1 MTTDHQIR
9 RLIEA
14 MNRGKGIEKAAL
26 AGGMDVK
33 TARKYWKSGKLP
45 SEMKTAH
52 VWRTR
57 KDPFED
63 TWEDLLP
70 YLQEN
75 PRLEAKTLFEHLQE
89 VYPNKYQNGQLRTLQ
104 RRIKVWRAT
113 EGPSKEIYFP
123 QKHYPGMLGESDF
136 TYMNS
141 LKITIKKE
149 LFDHMFY
156 HFVLTYSNW
165 EIGNICFSE
174 SFESLSEGMQLAFWK
189 IGGAPAQHRTD
200 RLSAAVNKDCN
211 REEFTARYNALLRHY
226 NVTGIAN
233 NPNRGN
239 ENGDVEQSHDGFKN
253 AMDQALMMRGS
264 RDFESRQ
271 EYELFAANLMAKKN
285 SGREQRFQEEVCL
298 LKKLPAYKLED
309 KKVITLKVGK
319 SSTIN
324 VFRNTYSVNSRLIG
338 ERIEVRA
345 SSEYLEI
352 WYGQKLIETLP
363 RLRGE
368 AKSAINYRHIVDWLI
383 RKPGAFENYKH
394 RDDLFPSTTF
404 RITYDLLKDKY
415 PESGNKK
422 YIAILELAAKETED
436 GIERILKLLIEQ
448 NIEPGRDNVVKML
461 MAPDNNSAR
470 IDPIVSDVKLSA
482 YDSMLTYGGV

>member
-226 NVTGIAN
+226 SVTGIAN